1 MAIEV
6 MKELDDQ
13 NLASMIQHVI
23 KDHITYTY
31 EWKIVLRPF
40 SFTVSSK
47 GYEVT
52 EHMNEEKEKVKSF
65 I

>member
-1 MAIEV
+1 
-6 MKELDDQ
+6 
-13 NLASMIQHVI
+13 MIQHVI

-47 GYEVT
+47 GFEVT
-52 EHMNEEKEKVKSF
+52 EHMDEEKEKVKSF